1 MVCQR
6 GATPGTDQTPSE
18 YLMKEV
24 WQPVPGYEGL
34 YEVSDQGRV
43 RSLDRLVQRK
53 NRWGSLATHRLKGRV
68 LRPGGDGSGR
78 AQVNLSKENV
88 SWVVTV
94 HVLVAL
100 TFIGPRPEG
109 HDIDH
114 VNGDFR
120 DNRLVNLEYVTHQ
133 ENQKRAYDMGK
144 ISPPENPRDPETG
157 RFMSSKACPQ
167 PHAAA

>member
-1 MVCQR
+1 
-6 GATPGTDQTPSE
+6 
-18 YLMKEV
+18 MKES

-43 RSLDRLVQRK
+43 RSLDRSVERK
-53 NRWGSLATHRLKGRV
+53 NRWGSITTHRIKGRV
-68 LRPGGDGSGR
+68 LRPGVTTCHR
-78 AQVNLSKENV
+78 FYVNLSKNNTP
-88 SWVVTV
+88 WVVPV
-94 HVLVAL
+94 HKLVAL
-100 TFIGPRPEG
+100 AFIGPRPEG

-120 DNRLVNLEYVTHQ
+120 DNRLLNLEYVTHQ

-144 ISPPENPRDPETG
+144 INPPRDNARDPETG

-167 PHAAA
+167 PHAVA